1 MASQFPSKKI
11 LCPSRHPWQ
20 FPILPSLLGL
30 KTNIFSLSAKTFI
43 SSPQMFTPAMG
54 FYSQTCKR
62 AKDLAFH
69 SRPGTLEMNLFLYL
83 FLLTEHFVAEKE
95 RCSVQ
100 IHQRGRSEMGSVWY
114 LAKVQAPCYS
124 TQLFRVRLKILWGK
138 NFWEKKLKLHFGKYS
153 HTIAD
158 KKNCT
163 FETSIMQRWD
173 KSARNWHLLFFR
185 KVNGKR
191 YKGTFIFILM
201 DFQNLV
207 WSQWTF
213 KTQNY

>member
-1 MASQFPSKKI
+1 MAIIRPPNSHRRKYYVHHGTPGNFQYCRLSWG
-11 LCPSRHPWQ
+11 C
-20 FPILPSLLGL
+20 

-124 TQLFRVRLKILWGK
+124 TQLFRVRLKILRGK
-138 NFWEKKLKLHFGKYS
+138 NFWEKNS
-153 HTIAD
+153 S
-158 KKNCT
+158 CT
-163 FETSIMQRWD
+163 LESTAILLLIKQTALWKHQLCSAETNLLEIDTCSFFE
-173 KSARNWHLLFFR
+173 K
-185 KVNGKR
+185 
-191 YKGTFIFILM
+191 
-201 DFQNLV
+201 
-207 WSQWTF
+207 
-213 KTQNY
+213 

>member
-1 MASQFPSKKI
+1 MAIIWPPNSHRRKYYVHHGTPGNFQYCRLSWG
-11 LCPSRHPWQ
+11 C
-20 FPILPSLLGL
+20 

-83 FLLTEHFVAEKE
+83 FLLTGHFVAEKE

-173 KSARNWHLLFFR
+173 KSARNWHLLFFE
-185 KVNGKR
+185 K
-191 YKGTFIFILM
+191 
-201 DFQNLV
+201 
-207 WSQWTF
+207 
-213 KTQNY
+213 